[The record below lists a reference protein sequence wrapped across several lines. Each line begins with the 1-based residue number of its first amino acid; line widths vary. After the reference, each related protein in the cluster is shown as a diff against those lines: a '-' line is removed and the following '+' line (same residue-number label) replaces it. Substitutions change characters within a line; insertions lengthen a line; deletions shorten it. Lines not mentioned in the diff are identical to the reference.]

1 MWPRYTT
8 QLGTRLLFLFKRCS
22 HITCM
27 LCFPSLELES
37 ISKLGFVCTVPFIA
51 LYTCGVKRIF
61 FSHSIQT
68 PCKQKLF
75 FSPPDLNFCTHHHPC
90 VNGATCMNT
99 GQGSYTCTC
108 LPGFTGVNCELEMQE
123 CDSNP
128 CRNGGLCT
136 VSWKQ
141 VHLNIQYFLAGSQ
154 TSGGQTNSSSFFT
167 PPQNLESGYMC
178 TCPPGFE
185 GSHCEHS
192 LLTCADSPC
201 FHSGKCWE
209 KDNGRSYMCEC
220 PRGYTGLNCEKRVDK
235 CTSLPCA
242 NGTVFLPSLTPPF
255 WTSPRSFSP
264 PPANSCNW
272 SSGEQQELVGT
283 WCLLSRI

>member
-1 MWPRYTT
+1 MFSYYLHAVFHLNPLNLR
-8 QLGTRLLFLFKRCS
+8 
-22 HITCM
+22 
-27 LCFPSLELES
+27 LES
-37 ISKLGFVCTVPFIA
+37 ISTLGFLRTVPA
-51 LYTCGVKRIF
+51 LYASGVDSF
-61 FSHSIQT
+61 FFPIQA

-75 FSPPDLNFCTHHHPC
+75 FPPDLNFCTHHHPC

-128 CRNGGLCT
+128 CRNGGICT
-136 VSWKQ
+136 VSCKQ
-141 VHLNIQYFLAGSQ
+141 MHLNTNIQLFLADSLALDHP
-154 TSGGQTNSSSFFT
+154 TNFSSLFQF
-167 PPQNLESGYMC
+167 PQNLESGYMC
-178 TCPPGFE
+178 TCPQGFE

-255 WTSPRSFSP
+255 
-264 PPANSCNW
+264 
-272 SSGEQQELVGT
+272 
-283 WCLLSRI
+283 

>member
-1 MWPRYTT
+1 
-8 QLGTRLLFLFKRCS
+8 
-22 HITCM
+22 
-27 LCFPSLELES
+27 
-37 ISKLGFVCTVPFIA
+37 
-51 LYTCGVKRIF
+51 
-61 FSHSIQT
+61 
-68 PCKQKLF
+68 
-75 FSPPDLNFCTHHHPC
+75 
-90 VNGATCMNT
+90 MNT

-128 CRNGGLCT
+128 CRNGGICT
-136 VSWKQ
+136 VGSKHI
-141 VHLNIQYFLAGSQ
+141 HLCVLSVLALCSARP
-154 TSGGQTNSSSFFT
+154 TNVSLSFFQP

-178 TCPPGFE
+178 TCPQGFE

-242 NGTVFLPSLTPPF
+242 NGTVFLPSLPPF
-255 WTSPRSFSP
+255 LNFPSLFLP
-264 PPANSCNW
+264 PSNSCNW
-272 SSGEQQELVGT
+272 KQ
-283 WCLLSRI
+283 